1 MKIRKHLPILIAA
14 AIATTPSCRREANE
28 LAHDHEHHHAEEAGS
43 HDGED
48 EHDGHDSEHS
58 HKHDG
63 EIVMPPERTKE
74 LGVGVTAVTAGA
86 FSGVIE
92 VAGQLSSSPSDQSTV
107 AARSAGLLTFAP
119 GISEGTQVSRGRTIA
134 TVTARAMAG
143 GDVNEANRIALEAA
157 KRELDRLTPLAEEG
171 IVTRRDY
178 NAAKQRYDEA
188 RAAAAAGGGKSGS
201 AAVAPT
207 SGTVTALLATE
218 GQYVDAGQPIA
229 TISGTSTVTLRADLP
244 ERYASALPTLQG
256 ASFRTAYDSSTH
268 DIADYRGTMTGR
280 PTAATATGGYIPVYY
295 TLHNDGTLIP
305 GTYCTVYLRGASRDG
320 VFTVPVESVTEQQGV
335 KFVYI
340 REHDDAYRKQPVTLG
355 ANDGRTVEIVSG
367 LREGDL
373 VVTEGTT
380 FVRLAETSGV
390 VPEGHKHNH

>member
-1 MKIRKHLPILIAA
+1 MRITRYMPVLIAVA
-14 AIATTPSCRREANE
+14 ALNATSCRHEANE
-28 LAHDHEHHHAEEAGS
+28 LAHDHAHHSEENGAHEDGDDHEDHASEHGDS
-43 HDGED
+43 HDGEIIL
-48 EHDGHDSEHS
+48 S
-58 HKHDG
+58 
-63 EIVMPPERTKE
+63 PERAKE
-74 LGVGVTAVTAGA
+74 LGVDVTEIAPGT

-92 VAGQLSSSPSDQSTV
+92 VAGQLSASPSDQSTV

-119 GISEGTQVSRGRTIA
+119 GITEGAQVSRGRTIA

-178 NAAKQRYDEA
+178 NAARQRYDEA
-188 RAAAAAGGGKSGS
+188 RAAVASGGGKAGS

-207 SGTVTALLATE
+207 SGTITALLATE

-229 TISGTSTVTLRADLP
+229 TISGTSAVTLRADLP
-244 ERYASALPTLQG
+244 ERYASSLASISG
-256 ASFRTAYDSSTH
+256 ATFRTAYDQTTH

-280 PTAATATGGYIPVYY
+280 PTGATATGGYIPVYY

-305 GTYCTVYLRGASRDG
+305 GSYCTVYLRGSSRDNI
-320 VFTVPVESVTEQQGV
+320 FTVPVESVTEQQGV

-340 REHDDAYRKQPVTLG
+340 REHDDAYRKQPVTVG
-355 ANDGRTVEIVSG
+355 ANDGRNIEITSG
-367 LREGDL
+367 LKAGDR
-373 VVTEGTT
+373 VVTSGTI

-390 VPEGHKHNH
+390 VPEGHKH

>member
-1 MKIRKHLPILIAA
+1 MKYMPVLIAVA
-14 AIATTPSCRREANE
+14 ALNATSCRHEANE
-28 LAHDHEHHHAEEAGS
+28 LAHDHAHHSEENGAHEDGDDHEDHASEHGDS
-43 HDGED
+43 HDGEIIL
-48 EHDGHDSEHS
+48 S
-58 HKHDG
+58 
-63 EIVMPPERTKE
+63 PERAKE
-74 LGVGVTAVTAGA
+74 LGVDVTEIAPGT

-92 VAGQLSSSPSDQSTV
+92 VAGQLSASPSDQSTV

-119 GISEGTQVSRGRTIA
+119 GITEGAQVSRGRTIA

-143 GDVNEANRIALEAA
+143 GDVNEANRIVLEAA

-178 NAAKQRYDEA
+178 NDARQRYDEA
-188 RAAAAAGGGKSGS
+188 RAAVASGGGKSGS

-207 SGTVTALLATE
+207 SGTITALLATE

-229 TISGTSTVTLRADLP
+229 TISGTSAVTLRADLP
-244 ERYASALPTLQG
+244 ERYASSLASISG
-256 ASFRTAYDSSTH
+256 ATFRTAYDQTTH

-280 PTAATATGGYIPVYY
+280 PTGATATGGYIPVYY

-305 GTYCTVYLRGASRDG
+305 GSYCTVYLRGSSRDNI
-320 VFTVPVESVTEQQGV
+320 FTVPVESVTEQQGV

-340 REHDDAYRKQPVTLG
+340 REHDDAYRKQPVTVG
-355 ANDGRTVEIVSG
+355 ANDGRNIEITSG
-367 LREGDL
+367 LKAGDR
-373 VVTEGTT
+373 VVTSGTT

-390 VPEGHKHNH
+390 VPEGHKH

>member
-1 MKIRKHLPILIAA
+1 MKITKYMPLIVAVAA
-14 AIATTPSCRREANE
+14 LTATSCRHEANE
-28 LAHDHEHHHAEEAGS
+28 LAHDHAHHAEENGVHEDGDDHEDHDSEHGDS
-43 HDGED
+43 HDGEIIL
-48 EHDGHDSEHS
+48 S
-58 HKHDG
+58 
-63 EIVMPPERTKE
+63 PERAKE
-74 LGVGVTAVTAGA
+74 LGVDVTEVAPGT

-92 VAGQLSSSPSDQSTV
+92 VAGQLSASPADQSTV

-119 GISEGTQVSRGRTIA
+119 GITEGAQVSRGRTIA

-143 GDVNEANRIALEAA
+143 GDVNETNRIALEAA

-178 NAAKQRYDEA
+178 NAARQRYDEA
-188 RAAAAAGGGKSGS
+188 RAAVASGAGKSGS

-207 SGTVTALLATE
+207 SGTITALLATE

-244 ERYASALPTLQG
+244 ERYASSLSSISG
-256 ASFRTAYDSSTH
+256 ATFRTAYDQTTH
-268 DIADYRGTMTGR
+268 DIADYRGSMTGR
-280 PTAATATGGYIPVYY
+280 PTGATATGGYIPVYY
-295 TLHNDGTLIP
+295 TLHNDGSLIP
-305 GTYCTVYLRGASRDG
+305 GSYCTVYLHGESRDNI
-320 VFTVPVESVTEQQGV
+320 FTVPVESVTEQQGV

-340 REHDDAYRKQPVTLG
+340 REHADAYRKQPVTIG
-355 ANDGRTVEIVSG
+355 ANDGRNIEITSG
-367 LREGDL
+367 LKAGDR
-373 VVTEGTT
+373 VVTSGTT

>member
-1 MKIRKHLPILIAA
+1 MRITKYIPLFMTVAA
-14 AIATTPSCRREANE
+14 LTAASCRHEANE
-28 LAHDHEHHHAEEAGS
+28 LAHDHAHHAEENRTHEDGDDHEGHDSKHGDS
-43 HDGED
+43 HDGEIIL
-48 EHDGHDSEHS
+48 S
-58 HKHDG
+58 
-63 EIVMPPERTKE
+63 PERAKE
-74 LGVGVTAVTAGA
+74 LGVDVTEVAPGT

-92 VAGQLSSSPSDQSTV
+92 VAGQLSASPSDQSTV

-119 GISEGTQVSRGRTIA
+119 GITEGAQVSRGRTIA

-178 NAAKQRYDEA
+178 NAARQRYDEA
-188 RAAAAAGGGKSGS
+188 RAAVASGGGKSGS

-207 SGTVTALLATE
+207 SGTITALLATE
-218 GQYVDAGQPIA
+218 GQYVDAGQPVA
-229 TISGTSTVTLRADLP
+229 TISGTSIVTLRADLP
-244 ERYASALPTLQG
+244 ERYASSLASISG
-256 ASFRTAYDSSTH
+256 ATFRTAYDQTTH

-280 PTAATATGGYIPVYY
+280 PTAAAATGGYIPVYY

-305 GTYCTVYLRGASRDG
+305 GSYCTVYLRGSSRDN

-340 REHDDAYRKQPVTLG
+340 REHDDAYRKQPVTVG
-355 ANDGRTVEIVSG
+355 ANDGRNIEITSG
-367 LREGDL
+367 LKAGDR
-373 VVTEGTT
+373 VVTSGTT

>member
-1 MKIRKHLPILIAA
+1 MRIKKYMPVLIAVA
-14 AIATTPSCRREANE
+14 ALTTTSCRHEPNE
-28 LAHDHEHHHAEEAGS
+28 LTHDHAHHAEENGAHEDGDDHEDHDSEHGDS
-43 HDGED
+43 HDGEIIL
-48 EHDGHDSEHS
+48 S
-58 HKHDG
+58 
-63 EIVMPPERTKE
+63 PERAKE
-74 LGVGVTAVTAGA
+74 LGVDVTEVAPGT

-92 VAGQLSSSPSDQSTV
+92 VAGQLSASPSDQSTV

-119 GISEGTQVSRGRTIA
+119 GITEGAQVSRGRTIA

-178 NAAKQRYDEA
+178 NAARQRYDEA
-188 RAAAAAGGGKSGS
+188 RAAVASGGGKSGS

-207 SGTVTALLATE
+207 SGTITALLATE

-229 TISGTSTVTLRADLP
+229 TISGTSAVTLRADLP
-244 ERYASALPTLQG
+244 ERYASSLASISG
-256 ASFRTAYDSSTH
+256 ATFRTAYDQTTH

-280 PTAATATGGYIPVYY
+280 PTSATATGGYIPVYY

-305 GTYCTVYLRGASRDG
+305 GSYCTVYLRGSSRDNI
-320 VFTVPVESVTEQQGV
+320 FTVPVESVTEQQGV

-340 REHDDAYRKQPVTLG
+340 REHDDAYRKQPVTVG
-355 ANDGRTVEIVSG
+355 ANDGRNIEITSG
-367 LREGDL
+367 LKAGDR
-373 VVTEGTT
+373 VVTSGTT

-390 VPEGHKHNH
+390 VPEGHKH